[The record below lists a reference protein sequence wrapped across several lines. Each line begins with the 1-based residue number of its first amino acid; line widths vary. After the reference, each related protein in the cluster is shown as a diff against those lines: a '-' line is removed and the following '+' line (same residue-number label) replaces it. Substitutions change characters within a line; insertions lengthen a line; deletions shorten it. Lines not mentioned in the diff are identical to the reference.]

1 MKRTFICYSGQLFF
15 PKSVYTQYLKVYFQ
29 KLVCPSV
36 HLTGNVNFLSIDLDM
51 SSSLPIITS

>member
-36 HLTGNVNFLSIDLDM
+36 HLTDVNFLSIDLDIR
-51 SSSLPIITS
+51 SSLPIITS